1 MKLRPL
7 SLSLFFPRP
16 PFPQVD
22 QTVAVIETDKASA
35 RRLSGGPS
43 RGWEAERPSRPPI
56 LPPPSCSRA
65 QASIDIRTPVAGTVS
80 QVLVGVEEK
89 VYELHPVAVIAG
101 ASSPRV
107 RMKST

>member
-1 MKLRPL
+1 M
-7 SLSLFFPRP
+7 
-16 PFPQVD
+16 
-22 QTVAVIETDKASA
+22 
-35 RRLSGGPS
+35 RLSAL
-43 RGWEAERPSRPPI
+43 RGPPI
-56 LPPPSCSRA
+56 RPPPSCSRA

>member
-35 RRLSGGPS
+35 RRLSGG
-43 RGWEAERPSRPPI
+43 A
-56 LPPPSCSRA
+56 
-65 QASIDIRTPVAGTVS
+65 VS
-80 QVLVGVEEK
+80 G
-89 VYELHPVAVIAG
+89 IG
-101 ASSPRV
+101 G
-107 RMKST
+107 